1 MAARTVVGTISSATL
16 AISATLPATYDAA
29 GYGATT
35 ITYTAIGEVE
45 NYGNHGVTAAVTEFT
60 PIDTAVV
67 AKMKGSKNYGTMSVV
82 VGSIPSNAGQI
93 IVKAASESNNHYSA
107 KLTYPDGE
115 IHYMD
120 VLVSKYEFQ
129 NNAVND
135 VMKVAVDMA
144 ICRAPVI
151 VAAV

>member
-1 MAARTVVGTISSATL
+1 MAARTVVGTLSGATL
-16 AISATLPATYDAA
+16 AISAGLPATYDAA

-35 ITYTAIGEVE
+35 ITYTAIGEIE
-45 NYGNHGVTAAVTEFT
+45 NYGNHGVTATIVEFT

-67 AKMKGSKNYGTMSVV
+67 AKMKGSKNYGTMALAI
-82 VGSIPSNAGQI
+82 GSIPTNAGQVI
-93 IVKAASESNNHYSA
+93 LKTASESNAHYSA

-120 VLVSKYEFQ
+120 VLVAKHEFQ
-129 NNAVND
+129 DGAVND
-135 VMKVAVDMA
+135 PMKLSVDLA

-151 VAAV
+151 VAAA